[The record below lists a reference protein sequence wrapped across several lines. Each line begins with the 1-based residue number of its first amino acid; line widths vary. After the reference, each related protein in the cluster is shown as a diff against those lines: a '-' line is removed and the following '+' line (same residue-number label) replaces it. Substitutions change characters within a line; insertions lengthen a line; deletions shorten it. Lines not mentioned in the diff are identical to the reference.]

1 MPENLQY
8 LVGVDEAGRGPLAG
22 PVAVGIVCLP
32 AIALAEAGLGA
43 GEEIL
48 AIFGEKGVRDSKK
61 LSEKKREEIF
71 DRIQELKKEEKLD
84 FVVTL
89 VSNKV
94 IDEKGISVAIKSGIS
109 ECLKKLNLKPES
121 CLIKLDGG
129 LKASGNYL
137 NQETIIRGDEQEPVI
152 ALASICA
159 KVVRDKWM
167 GELARKY
174 PNYALEKH
182 KGYGTKSHYE
192 ALKKSGISP
201 IHRKSFLKNFITH
214 PTLSYLKRGRN
225 TKK

>member
-1 MPENLQY
+1 MPGNLQY

-22 PVAVGIVCLP
+22 PVAVGVVSL
-32 AIALAEAGLGA
+32 LAGEAGLGMS
-43 GEEIL
+43 EEIL

-71 DRIQELKKEEKLD
+71 GKIQELKKEEKLD

-94 IDEKGISVAIKSGIS
+94 IDEKGISFAIKSGIS

-129 LKASGNYL
+129 LKASQEFT
-137 NQETIIRGDEQEPVI
+137 NQETIVRGDEQEPVI

-159 KVVRDKWM
+159 KVIRDRWM

-174 PNYALEKH
+174 PEYGLEKH

-214 PTLSYLKRGRN
+214 PTLSYLKRGQN

>member
-22 PVAVGIVCLP
+22 PVAVGVVCLP
-32 AIALAEAGLGA
+32 VASAGLA
-43 GEEIL
+43 GGEVSEEIL

-71 DRIQELKKEEKLD
+71 GKIQNLKKEGKLD

-94 IDEKGISVAIKSGIS
+94 IDEKGISFAIKSGIS

-129 LKASGNYL
+129 LKASREFI

-159 KVVRDKWM
+159 KVIRDRWM
-167 GELARKY
+167 QELAKKY
-174 PNYALEKH
+174 PDYALEKH
-182 KGYGTKSHYE
+182 KGYGTRAHYL
-192 ALKKSGISP
+192 ALKKFGLSV
-201 IHRKSFLKNFITH
+201 IHRKSFLKK
-214 PTLSYLKRGRN
+214 LL
-225 TKK
+225 